1 MDLFKLLDV
10 SSPKIIR
17 DTLNKTVTAFNI
29 LEEYVTETADTAA
42 EHASVALTNSTQA
55 ASIANTAHQKAEEA
69 VATANESK
77 TESTS
82 AKDTA
87 NTAEANSITA
97 VNTATTAANASAVAE
112 QNALAALETAQE
124 ALKYVFD
131 GAGTRVFVN
140 GEFVPTFNADIK
152 ADVSYVNAQ
161 IAALIGSA
169 PETLNTLEEV
179 AKAIEENEGGL
190 EALNA
195 LIANTTSTIIRRWE

>member
-17 DTLNKTVTAFNI
+17 DTLNRTVTAFNI
-29 LEEYVTETADTAA
+29 LEEYVTHTADTAA
-42 EHASVALTNSTQA
+42 EHANVALTNSTQA
-55 ASIANTAHQKAEEA
+55 SSIANTAHKKAEEA
-69 VATANESK
+69 VATANEAK

-87 NTAEANSITA
+87 NTAEANSINA
-97 VNTATTAANASAVAE
+97 INTATTAANASAVAE

-124 ALKYVFD
+124 ALDHVTD
-131 GAGTRVFVN
+131 GSGTRVSVN
-140 GEFVPTFNADIK
+140 GEVVRTFNADTK
-152 ADVSYVNAQ
+152 ADLSYVDAQ
-161 IAALIGSA
+161 VAALIGAA

>member
-17 DTLNKTVTAFNI
+17 DTLNRTVTAFNI
-29 LEEYVTETADTAA
+29 LEEYVTHTADTAA
-42 EHASVALTNSTQA
+42 EHANVALTNSTQA
-55 ASIANTAHQKAEEA
+55 SSIANTAHKKAEEA
-69 VATANESK
+69 VATANEAK

-87 NTAEANSITA
+87 NTAEANSINA
-97 VNTATTAANASAVAE
+97 INTATTAANASAVAE

-124 ALKYVFD
+124 ALDHVID
-131 GAGTRVFVN
+131 GAGTRVSVN
-140 GEFVPTFNADIK
+140 GEVVRTFNADTK
-152 ADVSYVNAQ
+152 ADLSYVDAQ
-161 IAALIGSA
+161 VAALIGSA